1 VTTRAVFGYSAIV
14 VTVGFSMLDD
24 SKKALILK
32 LTLRGI
38 IHPIVAAVQKSYI
51 KADFSILIRIILV
64 DGSGVYG
71 LVDANNDIYLLSPF
85 EWLEKVGVEHLAN
98 EYGIEKVEAI
108 E

>member
-1 VTTRAVFGYSAIV
+1 MTTRAVFGYSAIV

-24 SKKALILK
+24 NKKALVLK
-32 LTLRGI
+32 LTLKGI

-64 DGSGVYG
+64 DGSGIYG
-71 LVDANNDIYLLSPF
+71 MVDANNDIWLLSPF
-85 EWLEKVGVEHLAN
+85 EWLEKVGIEHIAN
-98 EYGIEKVEAI
+98 EYGIETVEAI